1 MMGSAGCQRVLKLI
15 KLHCFDLRREH
26 RNIALDNKERYKKHS
41 LDLS

>member
-1 MMGSAGCQRVLKLI
+1 MMSSAGCQKVLKMI
-15 KLHCFDLRREH
+15 TPNCFDLRWEH